1 MWGVMEMYEKGQVRD
16 ILYELIVH
24 LECLQLDADEGDI
37 LMNDLENFY
46 ASCIDEVEL
55 YIEEFEE

>member
-1 MWGVMEMYEKGQVRD
+1 MYEKGQVRD